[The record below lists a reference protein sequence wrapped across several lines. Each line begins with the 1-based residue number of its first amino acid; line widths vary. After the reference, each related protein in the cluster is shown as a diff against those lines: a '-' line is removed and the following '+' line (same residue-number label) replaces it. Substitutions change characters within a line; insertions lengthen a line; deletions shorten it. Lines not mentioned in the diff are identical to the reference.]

1 MANTNGDIMTIIYEG
16 VGDIFDSPAQT
27 VVCPVNCV
35 GVMGSGLALAFKH
48 KCPGLYTAYREECK
62 NGLLTVKNTFLYKP
76 EYGPWVLC
84 LPTKDHFRDPSKMEY
99 IQYNLE
105 NISRDYE
112 KMGITSLAM
121 TPIGCG
127 LGRLDYHYNVRP
139 LLYQYL
145 DPIDLEVSILMESE
159 LYKARNIF

>member
-1 MANTNGDIMTIIYEG
+1 
-16 VGDIFDSPAQT
+16 
-27 VVCPVNCV
+27 
-35 GVMGSGLALAFKH
+35 
-48 KCPGLYTAYREECK
+48 
-62 NGLLTVKNTFLYKP
+62 
-76 EYGPWVLC
+76 
-84 LPTKDHFRDPSKMEY
+84 MEY

-159 LYKARNIF
+159 LYKTREFFFNEKKRGVIPFLLCFRCCKHQNCGL